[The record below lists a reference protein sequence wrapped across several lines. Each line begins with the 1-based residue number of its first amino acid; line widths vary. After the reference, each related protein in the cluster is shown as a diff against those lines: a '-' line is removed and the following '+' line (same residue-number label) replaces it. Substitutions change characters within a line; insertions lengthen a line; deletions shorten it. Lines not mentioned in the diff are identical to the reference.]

1 MPFIS
6 DPQGREEV
14 EKVSRRLKLPVWKSY
29 CKGDFR
35 KWWNEWW
42 DKIDIFAEEIE
53 ENVENV
59 FTLLKGNTG
68 IAQVKNIEELG
79 TKIKGEIY
87 WDNSVTPKVPYLCVK
102 TTEDITPT
110 SNFITADNKNLAKD
124 VYEETF
130 IIEIGNPVQHEL
142 TFRKVGKVIIVF
154 CNTRGGSIN
163 AVLDTYVVP
172 ENFRPSANTY
182 ITYSCISGNP
192 YIKIGPDGKL
202 SSRDNGATMHTLQST
217 TSYFITQ
224 VYISVTNI

>member
-1 MPFIS
+1 MGILTNF
-6 DPQGREEV
+6 
-14 EKVSRRLKLPVWKSY
+14 LKLLKPEPN
-29 CKGDFR
+29 DFVDVT
-35 KWWNEWW
+35 KHISENY
-42 DKIDIFAEEIE
+42 DKLDENAKETNNLIF
-53 ENVENV
+53 
-59 FTLLKGNTG
+59 GNTG
-68 IAQVKNIEELG
+68 ITKVRNIQDIG
-79 TKIKGEIY
+79 TKVKGEIY

-110 SNFITADNKNLAKD
+110 SNFIAADNKNLAKD

-154 CNTRGGSIN
+154 CNTRGGTIN

-202 SSRDNGATMHTLQST
+202 SSRDNGAIMHTLQST

-224 VYISVTNI
+224 VYISVKNI